1 MQKRC
6 SVICI
11 LGGAEA
17 KNLPANTRDAREVG
31 SIPAS
36 GRSPGGENGNQLR
49 YSSWKIPWTE
59 EFGRLQSRGSEESD
73 MNEQLSTTQQR
84 QIIEVETEVC
94 TYAETQ
100 GENNVSHMHRTQENI
115 MDSLVTRIVEHSWNS
130 DSF

>member
-1 MQKRC
+1 MYSRWRRGKRIYLPTQEMQEKWVQSLHQEDPLEERMATN
-6 SVICI
+6 SGI
-11 LGGAEA
+11 LA
-17 KNLPANTRDAREVG
+17 
-31 SIPAS
+31 
-36 GRSPGGENGNQLR
+36 
-49 YSSWKIPWTE
+49 WKIPWTE